1 MSSFT
6 SIFQLFL
13 SYLLL
18 GFRNVGTTIFRKV
31 EQMFFED
38 FEASDVASEISIP
51 LNKYGCSS
59 SGDQILDYIFLYTD
73 SFYYRLTFQYLTIC
87 IVHFQGKKHFVS
99 CKAFQNIKK
108 FVASRDFYQ

>member
-1 MSSFT
+1 MKEWHFPKIEGSEPATSVKMSSFT

-51 LNKYGCSS
+51 LNKNGCSS
-59 SGDQILDYIFLYTD
+59 SGDQILDIYISIY
-73 SFYYRLTFQYLTIC
+73 
-87 IVHFQGKKHFVS
+87 
-99 CKAFQNIKK
+99 
-108 FVASRDFYQ
+108 